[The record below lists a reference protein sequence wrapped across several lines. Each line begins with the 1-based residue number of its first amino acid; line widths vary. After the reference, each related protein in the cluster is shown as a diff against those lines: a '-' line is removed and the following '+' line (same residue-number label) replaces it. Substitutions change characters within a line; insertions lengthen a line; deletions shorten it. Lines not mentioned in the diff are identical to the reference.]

1 MTCCLTRTRC
11 QGVSNPM
18 RYTYALARTTRAAGR
33 AVRAAGVVTL
43 AAVWLA
49 GCSDDVVC
57 PDDVPPF
64 ISAQVIEVSD
74 GRVGS
79 TFVEVYCSG
88 DPLPDILAV
97 AINDRQLPD
106 VVPANDRPGF
116 VTTLSETTI
125 VWQPG
130 TNCVLSVANEYG
142 IASSLGTVPG
152 PFEVAAPGTASAGGV
167 AVITW
172 MESDDADYYLLEAT
186 IASAFAETTEI
197 AAVVEGTSFD
207 VDLPLTS
214 GSGVLS
220 GSVSAVSGPLPEA
233 GSVGNVSGEG
243 WGFMNISYRNSAS
256 LFHVVVAAAPLP
268 TRPTEV
274 SASKHRPPGGDPLP

>member
-1 MTCCLTRTRC
+1 MTHTH
-11 QGVSNPM
+11 
-18 RYTYALARTTRAAGR
+18 ALARTARTPGRAA
-33 AVRAAGVVTL
+33 RAACVIAL
-43 AAVWLA
+43 APVWLI
-49 GCSDDVVC
+49 GCSDDIVC

-64 ISAQVIEVSD
+64 ISARVTEVSD

-88 DPLPDILAV
+88 DPLPHVLAV

-106 VVPANDRPGF
+106 VVPAHDRPGF
-116 VTTLSETTI
+116 ITTLAETTI

-130 TNCVLSVANEYG
+130 TNCVLSLANEYG
-142 IASSLGTVPG
+142 IASSLETVPG
-152 PFEVAAPGTASAGGV
+152 PFAVAAPGTASAGSV
-167 AVITW
+167 AAITW

-186 IASAFAETTEI
+186 LASAFTETTEI

-207 VDLPLTS
+207 VDLSFIS
-214 GSGVLS
+214 GDGFLS

-243 WGFMNISYRNSAS
+243 WGFMNISYRDSES
-256 LFHVVVAAAPLP
+256 LFYVVVAAAPFP
-268 TRPTEV
+268 TRATGV
-274 SASKHRPPGGDPLP
+274 SASTRRPPGGDPLP